1 MITQFESNFYI
12 QDKGIV
18 TGDNHSVT
26 LADITV
32 HYILEPYS
40 FVIESAEIFRRFID
54 DIVWL
59 SFGSDNTK
67 DIRDTLETAFTSA
80 SLELTFRETSTI
92 EADGSVEF
100 LDVHHCVTPNEKYGF
115 ITKDFVEVIAEHRC
129 FISGLSHHPCSTFK
143 SIVFREAIR
152 MRRLNER
159 DEDYQSARTT
169 SE

>member
-100 LDVHHCVTPNEKYGF
+100 LDVHH
-115 ITKDFVEVIAEHRC
+115 
-129 FISGLSHHPCSTFK
+129 
-143 SIVFREAIR
+143 
-152 MRRLNER
+152 
-159 DEDYQSARTT
+159 
-169 SE
+169 